1 MKTGHCII
9 CHKDNVELTDEHVI
23 PDVLGGYYHI
33 YSVCKTCNSKLG
45 ENVDI
50 KLSGHWLMQGE
61 RNVHRLEGKKHNIP
75 NPLVGDGALED
86 GTKVRIEENKA
97 GEIVPHILPSS
108 PKINKNGITITVDAR
123 DEKLA
128 DKMVKKVLKKMGLKD
143 GEYELHP
150 TKTEHTIEQPWI
162 KQEVSLDVS
171 DYRIGLLKI
180 AYESAVDK
188 IPAYYNDP
196 KARLYSKILEDGAI
210 DRLNEVDFQ
219 GDAFLSASLK
229 PFDDYIEYSR
239 PKRHFLFLINS
250 GGKLHCIVRLFDICQ
265 NVVLS
270 DREYPEIGPCY
281 LAVNDFGN
289 SKCNFYNVEEL
300 VNATCTPKNRG
311 ARFSDEDNKLLE
323 KVSDG
328 ANGSQQ
334 FGFVCNEYSDNIL
347 FDKDGNAL
355 ITQTSLIN
363 QLEASNCKK
372 TEKTAD
378 GIRDTYTVPDGL
390 YLKMMPSDTLIHPTE
405 FVYETKIQKL

>member
-97 GEIVPHILPSS
+97 GEIVPYILPSS
-108 PKINKNGITITVDAR
+108 PKIDKNGITITVDAR

-128 DKMVKKVLKKMGLKD
+128 DKMVKKVLKKLGLKD

-171 DYRIGLLKI
+171 NYRIGLLKI
-180 AYESAVDK
+180 AYEFAVDK

-210 DRLNEVDFQ
+210 DRLDEVDFQ
-219 GDAFLSASLK
+219 GDAFLSTSVK

-270 DREYPEIGPCY
+270 DREYPEIGTLY

-289 SKCNFYNVEEL
+289 RKCNFYSVEEL
-300 VNATCTPKNRG
+300 VNATTSEKWA
-311 ARFSDEDNKLLE
+311 ARFSDEDNQLLE
-323 KVSDG
+323 KESDG

-355 ITQTSLIN
+355 ITQTKLIC
-363 QLEASNCKK
+363 QLEASGCIK
-372 TEKTAD
+372 TEETAD

-390 YLKMMPSDTLIHPTE
+390 YLKMMPSDTLIHPVE
-405 FVYETKIQKL
+405 FVYEATIQKL

>member
-1 MKTGHCII
+1 M
-9 CHKDNVELTDEHVI
+9 TDEHVI

-86 GTKVRIEENKA
+86 GTKVRIEENEA
-97 GEIVPHILPSS
+97 GEIAPYVLPSS
-108 PKINKNGITITVDAR
+108 PKIDKDGIMITVDAR

-162 KQEVSLDVS
+162 KQEVSLDLS

-180 AYESAVDK
+180 AYEFAVDK

-210 DRLNEVDFQ
+210 DRLDEVDFQ
-219 GDAFLSASLK
+219 GDAFLSASVK
-229 PFDDYIEYSR
+229 PLDDYIEYSR

-281 LAVNDFGN
+281 LAVNDSSN
-289 SKCNFYNVEEL
+289 SKCWFYSVEEL
-300 VNATCTPKNRG
+300 VNATCTPKNWG

-323 KVSDG
+323 KESDG
-328 ANGSQQ
+328 VNGILQL
-334 FGFVCNEYSDNIL
+334 GFACNDHCDNIL

-355 ITQTSLIN
+355 TTQTCLIN
-363 QLEASNCKK
+363 QLEESNCKK
-372 TEKTAD
+372 TENTVD
-378 GIRDTYTVPDGL
+378 GIRDTYTIPDGL
-390 YLKMMPSDTLIHPTE
+390 YLKLMPSGILIHPTE
-405 FVYETKIQKL
+405 FVYETTIQKL